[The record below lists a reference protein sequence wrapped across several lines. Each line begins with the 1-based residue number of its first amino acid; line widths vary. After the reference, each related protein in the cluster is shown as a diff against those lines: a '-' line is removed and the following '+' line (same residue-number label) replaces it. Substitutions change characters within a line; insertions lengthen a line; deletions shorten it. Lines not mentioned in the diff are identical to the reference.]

1 MFCRLINE
9 RELQLF
15 DGTRLLSTER
25 FESVKEETGLTD
37 QQLAEKYAI
46 VYLCTLDFLG
56 GSGGGWGEVGGGG
69 GSGSWSV
76 LKICKMFCIVPLKAF
91 FF

>member
-46 VYLCTLDFLG
+46 VYLCTLDF
-56 GSGGGWGEVGGGG
+56 SGWVRGWVGGGRGRG
-69 GSGSWSV
+69 GGLWQ
-76 LKICKMFCIVPLKAF
+76 LECPQNL
-91 FF
+91 